1 MNYYRQSVLHIN
13 LDDLYDNY
21 AAVARLHPDK
31 KTIAVIK
38 ANAYGM
44 GAVTVAEHLRKQGVD
59 FFAVATLDEAL
70 ELRKNDITAHI
81 LVLGVIRPED
91 VKRAAVSNIAVTLPD
106 EAWLTEAIQHLD
118 RTLTVHVKLDTGM
131 NRIGIRDKE
140 EYGRVLVRIKQ
151 SELLDFE
158 GVYTHFSC
166 ADMDNDSA
174 EQAHET
180 FMEIVNAYDK
190 PRYIHSQNSAAA
202 LRYEMADCTAVRLG
216 IAMYGYYPS
225 PFIKTLTD
233 INLKPVMKLTSEINF
248 IKDVPAG
255 TKIGYGSH
263 YEAEQ
268 NERIATLPIGYAD
281 GLLRSMSG
289 YSVSVAGED
298 APIVGR
304 VCMDQTMIR
313 VSDQVKLG
321 DEVLIID
328 NKMNTHQSMEVAEK
342 KQSTISYEVLCNLG
356 QRLPRVYYTDNQS
369 TAKNTLLK

>member
-1 MNYYRQSVLHIN
+1 MIHIN

-21 AAVARLHPDK
+21 KAVARLHPDK
-31 KTIAVIK
+31 KIIAVIK

-44 GAVTVAEHLRKQGVD
+44 GAVSIAEHLGKQGVD

-106 EAWLTEAIQHLD
+106 EAWLAEAIHYLD
-118 RTLTVHVKLDTGM
+118 RTLMVHVKLDTGM

-140 EYGRVLVRIKQ
+140 EYGRVLERIKQ

-174 EQAHET
+174 EKAYEV
-180 FMEIVNAYDK
+180 FMEIVKTYDK

-202 LRYEMADCTAVRLG
+202 LRYKMADCTAVRLG

-233 INLKPVMKLTSEINF
+233 IDLKPVMKLTSEINF
-248 IKDVPAG
+248 IKDVPSG
-255 TKIGYGSH
+255 TKIGYGSC

-289 YSVSVAGED
+289 YSVRVAGED

-313 VSDQVKLG
+313 VSDKVNLG

-328 NKMNTHQSMEVAEK
+328 NKIDTHQSMEAAEE

-369 TAKNTLLK
+369 TVKNTLLK

>member
-21 AAVARLHPDK
+21 QAVAGLHPDK

-44 GAVTVAEHLRKQGVD
+44 GAVTVAEHLSKQGVD

-70 ELRKNDITAHI
+70 ELRQNHIDGQI

-91 VKRAAVSNIAVTLPD
+91 VKRAAASDIAVTVPD
-106 EAWLTEAIQHLD
+106 EVWLEEVLHHLD
-118 RTLTVHVKLDTGM
+118 SVLTVHVKLDTGM

-140 EYGRVLVRIKQ
+140 EYGRVLSRLKQ
-151 SELLDFE
+151 NELLEFE

-166 ADMDNDSA
+166 ADMDDDSA
-174 EQAHET
+174 EKAHEA
-180 FMEIVNAYDK
+180 FMDIVNDFDK

-202 LRYEMADCTAVRLG
+202 LRYDMTDCTAVRLG

-225 PFIKTLTD
+225 AFIKTVTTV
-233 INLKPVMKLTSEINF
+233 NLKPVMQLTSAINF

-268 NERIATLPIGYAD
+268 DERIATLPIGYAD

-289 YSVSVAGED
+289 YAVRVGEED

-304 VCMDQTMIR
+304 ICMDQTMVR
-313 VSDQVKLG
+313 VSDRVRLG
-321 DEVLIID
+321 DEVIIID
-328 NKMNTHQSMEVAEK
+328 HQPGTRQSMETVEE

-356 QRLPRVYYTDNQS
+356 QRLPRIYHTDEQS
-369 TAKNTLLK
+369 TVKNTLLK